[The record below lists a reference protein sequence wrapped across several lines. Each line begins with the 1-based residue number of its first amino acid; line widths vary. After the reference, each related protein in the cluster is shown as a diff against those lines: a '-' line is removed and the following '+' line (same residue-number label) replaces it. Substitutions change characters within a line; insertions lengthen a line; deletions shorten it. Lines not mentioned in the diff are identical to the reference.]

1 MMNVPVRSTGYR
13 FVARLLLIVLLA
25 CLAQGCKTQ
34 LYTNLSERDANTM
47 LSALLHKGIAAERVV
62 QKDGRLTVNVDQ
74 DRFAEAIS
82 VLEQAGLPEQTFATM
97 GDIFK
102 SNGLV
107 SSPTQERAQL
117 IYALSEELA
126 HTVSQVDG
134 VLSARVHVVLP
145 DNDLLKR
152 SIAPSSASVFIR
164 YEDGLDINA
173 LIPQIKTLV
182 ANGISGLGYDGVS
195 VIPIKAAA
203 RERNVA
209 TPTFSS
215 FLGIWVLDSSQPRI
229 AALLGLMLLAILAL
243 AGTLVYVLWSTRQP
257 RHYPLT
263 ATS

>member
-1 MMNVPVRSTGYR
+1 MMNSLDRLTRAHLP
-13 FVARLLLIVLLA
+13 ARLLLIVLLA
-25 CLAQGCKTQ
+25 CLVQGCKTQ
-34 LYTNLSERDANTM
+34 LYTNLSEREANSM

-62 QKDGRLTVNVDQ
+62 QKDGRLTVNVDE

-126 HTVSQVDG
+126 HTVSEVDG

-152 SIAPSSASVFIR
+152 TIAPSSASVFIR
-164 YEDGLDINA
+164 YEEGLDINT

-182 ANGISGLGYDGVS
+182 AKGISGLSYDGVS

-203 RERNVA
+203 RQQSTD
-209 TPTFSS
+209 TPAFSS
-215 FLGIWVLDSSQPRI
+215 ILGVWVLDGSRSR
-229 AALLGLMLLAILAL
+229 AWLLLGSMLLAILAL
-243 AGTLVYVLWSTRQP
+243 ASALAYVLWSTRQP
-257 RHYPLT
+257 RHYRLAPT
-263 ATS
+263 T